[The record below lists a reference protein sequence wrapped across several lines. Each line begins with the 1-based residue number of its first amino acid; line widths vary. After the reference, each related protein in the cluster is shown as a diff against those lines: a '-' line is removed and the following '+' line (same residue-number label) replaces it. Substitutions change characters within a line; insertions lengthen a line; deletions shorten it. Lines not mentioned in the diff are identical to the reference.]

1 MKEDFLHFLWKHQ
14 KFPSTQLKTTQ
25 GISVQVLNPGTINRH
40 SGPDFFDS
48 RITFDALEWAGNVEV
63 HVKSSD
69 WFSHQH
75 HKDKNYDSVILHVVW
90 EDDIAVMTK
99 SGSVLPTLELSKVV
113 EKKWIERY
121 QKQFSQKPDW
131 IPCESQIDTV
141 NTSVWLNWKERLF
154 VERLEQKSKLI
165 EQLL

>member
-1 MKEDFLHFLWKHQ
+1 MKEDFLHLLWKHQ
-14 KFPSTQLKTTQ
+14 KFPSTQLQTTQ
-25 GISVQVLNPGTINRH
+25 WISVQVLNPVTINRY
-40 SGPDFFDS
+40 SEPDFFDS

-75 HKDKNYDSVILHVVW
+75 HKGKNYDSVILRVVW

-113 EKKWIERY
+113 KKM
-121 QKQFSQKPDW
+121 D
-131 IPCESQIDTV
+131 
-141 NTSVWLNWKERLF
+141 
-154 VERLEQKSKLI
+154 
-165 EQLL
+165 